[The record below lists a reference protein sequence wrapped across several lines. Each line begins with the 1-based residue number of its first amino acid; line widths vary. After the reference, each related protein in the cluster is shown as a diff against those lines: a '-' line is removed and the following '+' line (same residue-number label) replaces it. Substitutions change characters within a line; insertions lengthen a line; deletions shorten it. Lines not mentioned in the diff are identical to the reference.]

1 MLKTA
6 TDKVKANLIGTLAGA
21 GLTYFAVKKYTGI
34 SKTYLVVGLAVLGG
48 VAGAY
53 AQSAIQ
59 AKKSTPKKDTVKK

>member
-6 TDKVKANLIGTLAGA
+6 TDKVKANVIGTIAGA

-34 SKTYLVVGLAVLGG
+34 SKMYLVVGLAVLGG

>member
-6 TDKVKANLIGTLAGA
+6 TNKVKANVIGTIAGA
-21 GLTYFAVKKYTGI
+21 GITYFAVKKYTGI
-34 SKTYLVVGLAVLGG
+34 SKTYLVVAIAVLGG

-59 AKKSTPKKDTVKK
+59 AKKSAPGKATVKK

>member
-6 TDKVKANLIGTLAGA
+6 TDKVKANVIGTIAGA

-34 SKTYLVVGLAVLGG
+34 SKTYMVVALAVLGG

-53 AQSAIQ
+53 AQSSIK

>member
-6 TDKVKANLIGTLAGA
+6 TNKVKANVIGTIAGA

-34 SKTYLVVGLAVLGG
+34 SKMYLVVGLAVLGG

-59 AKKSTPKKDTVKK
+59 AKKSAPAKGTVKK

>member
-6 TDKVKANLIGTLAGA
+6 TDKVKANVIGTIAGA

-34 SKTYLVVGLAVLGG
+34 SKTWQLVGLAVLGG
-48 VAGAY
+48 LAGAY

-59 AKKSTPKKDTVKK
+59 AKSSTPKAGTVKK